1 MTVGLIVLS
10 ASVLV
15 AIALGALI
23 GYAFSEQK
31 RAVRTR
37 RQAAAQTFLYK
48 QLHELQAARQTDRS
62 AGPRRDRFAREKVGS
77 YSRVS
82 GV

>member
-1 MTVGLIVLS
+1 MTVGLIVLL

-23 GYAFSEQK
+23 GYAFSERK
-31 RAVRTR
+31 RAVRAR

-62 AGPRRDRFAREKVGS
+62 TEPRRNRFAREKVGS
-77 YSRVS
+77 YPRAS
-82 GV
+82 GL